1 MTMLN
6 PYVRFSIS
14 VIVVILLITIFALST
29 FSQTALKPVNSPE
42 GGRILYGIVDGATT
56 QAGGMAAVLR
66 AVHNNCGERPLVG
79 PVFKFRG
86 TETVG
91 VFFTVVNHP
100 AGNVKVAG
108 LLMAAMTGSQQ
119 VEAALVTD
127 EASRFGTTVNP
138 MLRELFAEWRP
149 GGAAATTNVAM
160 RSDVP
165 AASTP
170 ASIEPSAAAA
180 PPLRM
185 VSSADGTAVVGVPDG
200 WVFDTRSSSGTMILT
215 GPHGELLALG
225 MCRMGIDPTNPRSSI
240 IPHLPGTIIY
250 PYRGDLARSFTDIIQ
265 AWRRANG
272 LGPAPIQVE
281 ELQPMQTP
289 PGVQCVKAKGH
300 MDPDGRGMQT
310 FMDVMTAGNPGPNGG
325 YTLTLTHTLLPNAV
339 AAEERSTVR
348 AIIDSWK
355 VNQQTLN
362 QQVAAATQRM
372 NENTQAL
379 IQESQRQVE
388 RIHQIGAEATE
399 RMRNAEEVQAM
410 RNDSFERQEDAI
422 SRNGQGFSNYLLD
435 QTVVQD
441 NNMYNNGTI
450 GHGTF
455 WNSTAEALVKADPN
469 RYEIV
474 DTPNYWR
481 GVDY

>member
-1 MTMLN
+1 MLN
-6 PYVRFSIS
+6 PYIRFSIS
-14 VIVVILLITIFALST
+14 VIVVILLITIFALT
-29 FSQTALKPVNSPE
+29 THAQTALKSVNSPE
-42 GGRILYGIVDGATT
+42 GGKIFYGVVDGATT

-66 AVHNNCGERPLVG
+66 VVHNNCGERPLVG
-79 PVFKFRG
+79 RVFQFRG

-119 VEAALVTD
+119 VEAALVSD

-138 MLRELFAEWRP
+138 MMRELFAEWRP

-160 RSDVP
+160 GSAVP

-170 ASIEPSAAAA
+170 ASAGPSASAVPA
-180 PPLRM
+180 LRM

-200 WVFDTRSSSGTMILT
+200 WMFDPRSSSGTMILS
-215 GPHGELLALG
+215 GPHGEQLALG
-225 MCRMGIDPTNPRSSI
+225 MERMGIDPTNPRSSV
-240 IPHLPGTIIY
+240 IPHLPGTIYY
-250 PYRGDLARSFTDIIQ
+250 PYRGDLARSFTDLIQ
-265 AWRRANG
+265 ACRRAAG
-272 LGPAPIQVE
+272 MGPAPIQVE
-281 ELQPMQTP
+281 ELKPVQTP
-289 PGVQCVKAKGH
+289 PGIQCVKVKGQ

-310 FMDVMTAGNPGPNGG
+310 LGDLMCVGNPGPNGSF
-325 YTLTLTHTLLPNAV
+325 TLTLTHTLVPNAV
-339 AAEERSTVR
+339 AEQEHDLVK
-348 AIIDSWK
+348 AIVDSWR
-355 VNQQTLN
+355 VNQQVLN
-362 QQVAAATQRM
+362 QQTATAIQRT
-372 NENTQAL
+372 NANTQAL
-379 IQESQRQVE
+379 IQESQRQVD
-388 RIHQIGAEATE
+388 RIHQIGADATA
-399 RMRNAEEVQAM
+399 RMKNAEEMQAM

-435 QTVVQD
+435 QTMVQD

>member
-1 MTMLN
+1 
-6 PYVRFSIS
+6 
-14 VIVVILLITIFALST
+14 
-29 FSQTALKPVNSPE
+29 
-42 GGRILYGIVDGATT
+42 
-56 QAGGMAAVLR
+56 MAAVLR
-66 AVHNNCGERPLVG
+66 VVHNNCGERPLVG

-91 VFFTVVNHP
+91 VFFTVVNHS
-100 AGNVKVAG
+100 AGNVKIAG
-108 LLMAAMTGSQQ
+108 LLMAAITGSQQ
-119 VEAALVTD
+119 VEAALVSD
-127 EASRFGTTVNP
+127 DASRFGTTVNP
-138 MLRELFAEWRP
+138 MMRELFAEWRP

-160 RSDVP
+160 GSAVP
-165 AASTP
+165 AAATP
-170 ASIEPSAAAA
+170 ASAGPSAPAAIA
-180 PPLRM
+180 LRM
-185 VSSADGTAVVGVPDG
+185 VSAADGTAVVGVPDG
-200 WVFDTRSSSGTMILT
+200 WIFDPRSSSGTMILS
-215 GPHGELLALG
+215 GPHGEQLALG
-225 MCRMGIDPTNPRSSI
+225 MGKMGIDPTNPRSSM

-250 PYRGDLARSFTDIIQ
+250 PYRGDLARSFADLIQ
-265 AWRRANG
+265 AWRRAAG
-272 LGPAPIQVE
+272 KGPAPIQVE
-281 ELQPMQTP
+281 EIKPVQTP
-289 PGVQCVKAKGH
+289 PGVQCVKAKGQ

-310 FMDVMTAGNPGPNGG
+310 FGDLMCVGNPGPNGG
-325 YTLTLTHTLLPNAV
+325 YTLTLTHTMVPKAL
-339 AAEERSTVR
+339 AEQERSTVK

-362 QQVAAATQRM
+362 LQVAAATQRM

-388 RIHQIGAEATE
+388 YIHQIGAEATE
-399 RMRNAEEVQAM
+399 RMKNAEEVQAM

-441 NNMYNNGTI
+441 NNVYNNGTI

-455 WNSTAEALVKADPN
+455 WNATAEALVKADPN

>member
-1 MTMLN
+1 MLN

-14 VIVVILLITIFALST
+14 IVVVNLLITIFALT
-29 FSQTALKPVNSPE
+29 THAQTPLKSVNSPE
-42 GGRILYGIVDGATT
+42 GGKIIYGVVDGAAT

-66 AVHNNCGERPLVG
+66 VVHNNCGERPLVG

-91 VFFTVVNHP
+91 VFFTVVNHS
-100 AGNVKVAG
+100 AGNVKIAG
-108 LLMAAMTGSQQ
+108 LLMAAITGSQQ
-119 VEAALVTD
+119 VEAALVSD
-127 EASRFGTTVNP
+127 DASRFGTTVNP
-138 MLRELFAEWRP
+138 MMRELFAEWRP

-160 RSDVP
+160 GSAVP
-165 AASTP
+165 AAATP
-170 ASIEPSAAAA
+170 ASAGPSAPAAIA
-180 PPLRM
+180 LRM
-185 VSSADGTAVVGVPDG
+185 VSAADGTAVVGVPDG
-200 WVFDTRSSSGTMILT
+200 WIFDPRSSSGTMILS
-215 GPHGELLALG
+215 GPHGEQLALG
-225 MCRMGIDPTNPRSSI
+225 MGKMGIDPTNPRSSM

-250 PYRGDLARSFTDIIQ
+250 PYRGDLARSFADLIQ
-265 AWRRANG
+265 TWRRAAG
-272 LGPAPIQVE
+272 KGPAPIQVE
-281 ELQPMQTP
+281 EIKPVQTP
-289 PGVQCVKAKGH
+289 PGVQCVKAKGQ

-310 FMDVMTAGNPGPNGG
+310 FGDLMCVGNPGPNGG
-325 YTLTLTHTLLPNAV
+325 YTLTLTHTMVPKAL
-339 AAEERSTVR
+339 AEQERSTVK

-362 QQVAAATQRM
+362 LQVAAATQRM

-388 RIHQIGAEATE
+388 HIHQIGAEATE
-399 RMRNAEEVQAM
+399 RMKNAEEVQAM

-441 NNMYNNGTI
+441 NNVYNNGTI

-455 WNSTAEALVKADPN
+455 WNATAEALVKADPN